1 SKGGWIRRTHA
12 VAAALTGREEPAP
25 TGTAGRTG
33 LAPGGWRGGGGGR
46 GSGPSLWHVGDGTR
60 VRVGALGGGGGPR
73 GCTRRTCALLPLAG
87 RAGRCRVA
95 RAGSGRVVPA
105 AGARARQLA
114 SGAALATRPGG
125 SCRARGG
132 TETGP
137 GAGVVLGAARL
148 PCGRAA
154 LAGGGARA
162 RARGRG
168 GGGPS
173 RALPRAGVCGCAQYV
188 ARRVRAGADGAGG
201 GAGAGGAARGPDSS
215 GDGSDVSGGLCDPR
229 RSDEGGR
236 PPTPAGT

>member
-148 PCGRAA
+148 PCGGAA
-154 LAGGGARA
+154 LAGRGAC
-162 RARGRG
+162 
-168 GGGPS
+168 
-173 RALPRAGVCGCAQYV
+173 PRAPGGSRSRSRPSAPLLWSVGCA
-188 ARRVRAGADGAGG
+188 
-201 GAGAGGAARGPDSS
+201 
-215 GDGSDVSGGLCDPR
+215 
-229 RSDEGGR
+229 
-236 PPTPAGT
+236 PT